1 MRKNTRLEDLARI
14 AGVSTAT
21 ISRALNDSPKV
32 NDETKRRIWLL
43 AREHN
48 YAFRPHMPTILSA
61 AAAKIVLVIPMLPGR
76 EGSIKDPFF
85 LELIAGVCDAAQQ
98 NSCDVLVS
106 YQTPDSFDDLS
117 GLVSANRR
125 DGVIFLGQSFL
136 HERFNRLA
144 DAGGHFVVW
153 GAEMPGQRYCSV
165 GSDNFRGGQKA
176 TNHLLRLGRRRIA
189 FLGDTDAPEVG
200 QRYLGYVDA
209 LEEAGI
215 EVDHDLVAS
224 AQFELESAEAAVGT
238 MLAKK
243 IEFDAIFASS
253 DMIAVGATRAVK
265 RFGLIVPKDI
275 AVVGYD
281 NIQISRYNSPSIT
294 TISQDLSKA
303 GRVLVSKLLSSTDTR
318 EIASERLPTDLIVRE
333 SCGS

>member
-1 MRKNTRLEDLARI
+1 
-14 AGVSTAT
+14 
-21 ISRALNDSPKV
+21 
-32 NDETKRRIWLL
+32 
-43 AREHN
+43 
-48 YAFRPHMPTILSA
+48 
-61 AAAKIVLVIPMLPGR
+61 
-76 EGSIKDPFF
+76 
-85 LELIAGVCDAAQQ
+85 
-98 NSCDVLVS
+98 
-106 YQTPDSFDDLS
+106 
-117 GLVSANRR
+117 
-125 DGVIFLGQSFL
+125 
-136 HERFNRLA
+136 
-144 DAGGHFVVW
+144 
-153 GAEMPGQRYCSV
+153 
-165 GSDNFRGGQKA
+165 
-176 TNHLLRLGRRRIA
+176 
-189 FLGDTDAPEVG
+189 
-200 QRYLGYVDA
+200 
-209 LEEAGI
+209 
-215 EVDHDLVAS
+215 
-224 AQFELESAEAAVGT
+224 